1 MKLNPRPEPALEEK
15 KKKIFK
21 QPDAYVLMFVIGL
34 IAAIASYVIPAGA
47 FKRVEN
53 GDITSVVPGSYH
65 IIEQTPVSLIQFFSA
80 IPQGMAASAS
90 IIFLVLFTG
99 GTLAIL
105 EKTGAVNSLIHSV
118 VDKFKTKQLLFI
130 AVVGLLF
137 SFLGTTGIVVNS
149 VIGFIPLGLIVARAL
164 KWDAMV
170 GAAIIYLGAY
180 SGFNSTILSPTPL
193 GVAQKMAELPMFSG
207 MGLRVA
213 NYLAFTLATI
223 AYLYFYTKRLQK
235 TKKSLLGDEWFPAEN
250 IQITKPEK
258 LTFHWKHKLILAVT
272 ALSLIGYVYG
282 AFKLGWSD
290 LEMAAVFI
298 FIAVVAG
305 IIGGLKINDIAKT
318 FIGGCQ
324 KLIYGALIVGMA
336 RSISIVL
343 QEGNM
348 LDTIVNSL
356 ANLLHGLNPVS
367 SAVGM
372 YILSAFLHFFISS
385 GSGEAVVLVPILT
398 PLADL
403 MHITRQV
410 MIQAIMLGEGVVNC
424 FNPTSGVLMGVLAAS
439 GIPYTKWVRFILPL
453 VAMWFIIG
461 LVMVIIG
468 VLINW
473 GPF

>member
-1 MKLNPRPEPALEEK
+1 MNRRPESSLEGKTK
-15 KKKIFK
+15 KTFK
-21 QPDAYVLMFVIGL
+21 QPDAYVLMFMIAL
-34 IAAIASYVIPAGA
+34 IAAIASYVIPTGA

-53 GDITSVVPGSYH
+53 EGITSVIPGSYH
-65 IIEQTPVSLIQFFSA
+65 SIEQTPVSFIQFFSA
-80 IPQGMAASAS
+80 IPEGMAASAS

-99 GTLAIL
+99 GTLAVL

-137 SFLGTTGIVVNS
+137 SFLGTTGIIVNS

-170 GAAIIYLGAY
+170 GVAIIYLGAY

-207 MGLRVA
+207 MGLRVI

-223 AYLYFYTKRLQK
+223 AYLYFYSKKLQK
-235 TKKSLLGDEWFPAEN
+235 NKKSLLGDDWFPNKSIQVGNVEN
-250 IQITKPEK
+250 IS
-258 LTFHWKHKLILAVT
+258 FHWKQKLILAIT

-282 AFKLGWSD
+282 AFKLGWTDS
-290 LEMAAVFI
+290 EMAAIFL

-305 IIGGLKINDIAKT
+305 MIGGLKINDIAKT
-318 FIGGCQ
+318 FISGCQ
-324 KLIYGALIVGMA
+324 KLVYGALIVGMA

-343 QEGNM
+343 EEGNI

-356 ANLLHGLNPVS
+356 ATLLHGLNPLFG
-367 SAVGM
+367 AIGM

-403 MHITRQV
+403 MNITRQV

-453 VAMWFIIG
+453 VAMWFVIG
-461 LVMVIIG
+461 LVIIIIG
-468 VLINW
+468 VLTHW
-473 GPF
+473 GPN